1 MASERILKSFKFKI
15 RQIYKSL
22 KSRRRVLDIQSRLYG
37 TSAEITFEE
46 GCPSGYFEPEPNF
59 VLGLVRPG
67 KLDRPGSLRTTRA
80 NLVEPSN
87 ELGSKVP
94 DHTIHLH
101 KGPSWIFICLEK
113 MNIEYDFHFI
123 DTRFNTVR

>member
-1 MASERILKSFKFKI
+1 MRSFKFKTS
-15 RQIYKSL
+15 QIYKSL
-22 KSRRRVLDIQSRLYG
+22 KSRRRVLDFKSRLYG

-46 GCPSGYFEPEPNF
+46 GCPSGYF

-67 KLDRPGSLRTTRA
+67 ILDRPESLRTTRA

-94 DHTIHLH
+94 GILLH